1 MLGKTMG
8 ERKVAKTGESPIR
21 VLFLASE
28 LFPEK
33 LGGVQTVMYQ
43 LTRHLS
49 PRVNLALIAIKPES
63 PETTVHYQ
71 DRARL
76 HLVPSFGKGPWK
88 YLPRNLAYAASAL
101 SMPRVDVVHY
111 HILPGAN
118 CFICP
123 AVFRFLKGAKQVISV
138 HDWIPLEMG
147 YYDSREKLEH
157 LLHWWFARKNL
168 GLADRFV
175 VNSTFMRDIL
185 QSHGY
190 SMVTVIPDGMT
201 LAEWIDAETMPL
213 PGQVKLA
220 FWGKL
225 FSKKG
230 LDTLI
235 KAFALLSREFPDTH
249 LYLVGSGP
257 EEGQYRKLTQDLG
270 LSCRVHFMGKV
281 DHDILKRLAAS
292 SDVCVFPSQ
301 YEGFGISILEA
312 MALGKPVVTSNRGG
326 QLDFVVHGKNA
337 LLVDPDNPERLAACL
352 AKLAKDAGLRRSLGK
367 EARKTAEKYDWGR
380 IAPLYEEL
388 YLDLL

>member
-1 MLGKTMG
+1 MG
-8 ERKVAKTGESPIR
+8 ERKVTKTGESPIR

-33 LGGVQTVMYQ
+33 LGGVQTVIYQ
-43 LTRHLS
+43 LVRHLS
-49 PRVNLALIAIKPES
+49 PRVNLDLLAIKPES
-63 PETTVHYQ
+63 PETTFHYR
-71 DRARL
+71 DRAGLR
-76 HLVPSFGKGPWK
+76 LVPSFGRGPWK

-101 SMPRVDVVHY
+101 SMSRVDVVHY

-123 AVFRFLKGAKQVISV
+123 AIFRFLKRAKQVISV

-147 YYDSREKLEH
+147 YYDSREKAEH

-168 GLADRFV
+168 GLADRLV

-190 SMVTVIPDGMT
+190 SMVTVIPNGIT
-201 LAEWIDAETMPL
+201 LAEWTNTETMPL
-213 PGQVKLA
+213 TGQVKLA

-235 KAFALLSREFPDTH
+235 RAFALLSREFPDTH
-249 LYLVGSGP
+249 LYLAGSGP
-257 EEGQYRKLTQDLG
+257 EEGLYRELARDLG
-270 LSCRVHFMGKV
+270 ISPKVHFMGKL
-281 DHDILKRLAAS
+281 HHETLKSLAAS
-292 SDVCVFPSQ
+292 SDICVFPSQ

-337 LLVDPDNPERLAACL
+337 LLVDPGDPELLAACL
-352 AKLAKDAGLRRSLGK
+352 ARLAKDAELRRSLGK

-388 YLDLL
+388 YLSLL